1 MKIKW
6 RGLICLALVSIFSC
20 SSIAP
25 IYALE
30 ESSSETETE
39 NGTVEEEPPEEEIG
53 FDPQTIEEDETQ
65 KNTQEI
71 QDTQQD
77 PSDAPEVP
85 TDPETEAPEEN
96 VQAQEENEPV
106 ETTVSKDGLE
116 LTGLDLEDIEIQL
129 EPDQAKTVK
138 QQLEED
144 GEEID
149 NAKAWSFSS
158 PLTGS
163 YEATFE
169 LDDASLSC
177 QLYDISGTKTK
188 LLADANDFDGNKVH
202 FEGTDIA
209 EIALVQK
216 ASEKNAKKEVQPR
229 ATTARITFNLQDV
242 NATSFTQLRQE
253 TVNIGSS
260 LLNIWPSET
269 EVPLTKTVGGTL
281 YMLTF
286 WYDNS
291 SMTTKSIIGNVHGNA
306 NFYATYIPARRVTI
320 QNIVN
325 STDSGALNQTY
336 PITLTATTSSTTGTS
351 GVIVENKGQRY
362 PQSPLIVDFNANETV
377 TMYVPDGAT
386 LNAAQTDLS
395 FQGFAQYILKNN
407 TLTQGLSSGNIVISA
422 NSNPFM
428 LINSKA
434 PYVFQP
440 AYTYG
445 QLPDGTYVGLGQAQA
460 NAGPMI
466 AVGIAAA
473 NINYLD
479 FNPTITY
486 PDQMTQNPADSSIAF
501 TDGYPNITY
510 QGQTYRY
517 TASNSANANAPGYY
531 TINSWD
537 SLRKVASIDQ
547 GANNFYHSS
556 NTANYRLD
564 GTLRLNL
571 YNNVTFKLKDVG
583 SNQFTDVA
591 NHAPIPLSVQD
602 TLSAAA
608 PSMAANKTVNGLTYR
623 FTGWHSNE
631 ALTNAANM
639 NSTISQDTI
648 LYGAYVPVMQ
658 TLNVTSQNADGNLD
672 ADPNMAFTYRITIT
686 PSSNETIT
694 TSNNVRSLGNNVY
707 EVTLSSGQNATLTVP
722 DGSLYTVEQTNPNSM
737 YEPSWQAVNANGT
750 NSGTNVS
757 TSRQQVVGSSSFTFT
772 NRRYSPPPTDF
783 GTSSPA
789 PYVLLGAIIGI
800 SLLLLKRRKQ

>member
-30 ESSSETETE
+30 ESSSETE

-362 PQSPLIVDFNANETV
+362 PQSPLIVDFNANEMV

-386 LNAAQTDLS
+386 LNATQTDLS
-395 FQGFAQYILKNN
+395 SQSFMQYILTNN
-407 TLTQGLSSGNIVISA
+407 TLTQGLSSGDITISA
-422 NSNPFM
+422 NSSPFS
-428 LINSKA
+428 LVNSKA
-434 PYVFQP
+434 PYVSQP
-440 AYTYG
+440 VYTYG
-445 QLPDGTYVGLGQAQA
+445 QLSDGTYVGLGQAQGS
-460 NAGPMI
+460 AGPMI
-466 AVGIAAA
+466 SPAEAAGQT
-473 NINYLD
+473 NYLD

-486 PDQMTQNPADSSIAF
+486 LSSYPD
-501 TDGYPNITY
+501 ITY

-517 TASNSANANAPGYY
+517 AASGSSDANSPGYY
-531 TINSWD
+531 TIDSWD
-537 SLRKVASIDQ
+537 SLRKATSVDP
-547 GANNFYHSS
+547 GENNKYTAS
-556 NTANYRLD
+556 NTANYRLN
-564 GTLRLNL
+564 GTLHLNT
-571 YNNVTFKLKDVG
+571 YNNVTFKLKDAG

-591 NHAPIPLSVQD
+591 NYAPISLSVQD
-602 TLSAAA
+602 ALSTIA
-608 PSMAANKTVNGLTYR
+608 PSMTANKIVNSLAYR
-623 FTGWHSNE
+623 FTGWYTNDT
-631 ALTNAANM
+631 LTDAQNM

-658 TLNVTSQNADGNLD
+658 TLTFTSQNVDGNLD
-672 ADPNMAFTYRITIT
+672 ADPNVEFTYRITIA
-686 PSSNETIT
+686 PSSNEPIT
-694 TSNNVRSLGNNVY
+694 TSNNARSLGNNVY

-722 DGSLYTVEQTNPNSM
+722 DGSSYTVEQTNPNSM

-750 NSGTNVS
+750 NSGTNIP
-757 TSRQQVVGSSSFTFT
+757 TSQQQVVGSSSFTFT

-789 PYVLLGAIIGI
+789 PYVLLGTIIGL